1 MSAKRQQLQPPARR
15 PGRPAARMLS
25 PAELAAVLDVPE
37 ARIARACVAGL
48 IPHAKQDTA
57 GWQIPEAAAARLI
70 GGPVQR
76 LYTRRAFAELIGF
89 SYDFVWELC
98 RAGKIETR
106 KVLGQTRI
114 PEAAYFNLPAEA
126 VPVDELRT
134 APGVA

>member
-48 IPHAKQDTA
+48 IPHAKQNT
-57 GWQIPEAAAARLI
+57 
-70 GGPVQR
+70 
-76 LYTRRAFAELIGF
+76 AELIGF

-114 PEAAYFNLPAEA
+114 PEAAYFNLPTEA
-126 VPVDELRT
+126 VPVDERRA